1 MLSELSEREDMKNR
15 GVNSK
20 QCGAYTDKKSKKKLY
35 NFARK
40 IGEKTN
46 FVIFST
52 IVQHIRTEGLIS
64 GEKGAASNQMFE
76 SVKF

>member
-15 GVNSK
+15 GINSK

-40 IGEKTN
+40 IVEKPT
-46 FVIFST
+46 
-52 IVQHIRTEGLIS
+52 L
-64 GEKGAASNQMFE
+64 
-76 SVKF
+76 